1 MRRLFWIS
9 ALVTLAA
16 LVAMPTFYVRA
27 QGTTGFTKIASV
39 TTGTVYTDTSCPK
52 AQTCQYEVTAAN
64 SAGEST
70 ADGPISVLNNGAV
83 GNIALSWS
91 AGSCPTGKTC
101 GTPTSYNVYA
111 LYPTVP
117 PAGLA
122 GVSQ

>member
-1 MRRLFWIS
+1 MRMLLLTREDTPLLQFLRAIPAS
-9 ALVTLAA
+9 FAVLILCSSIVGAPAKKAA
-16 LVAMPTFYVRA
+16 DKSVA
-27 QGTTGFTKIASV
+27 K
-39 TTGTVYTDTSCPK
+39 
-52 AQTCQYEVTAAN
+52 
-64 SAGEST
+64 EST